1 MLARLPLRLRIF
13 MIFAG
18 LAGASAAVILSAH
31 WVAARRLA
39 GQGVALDTTLSP
51 LALAGFIAI
60 LGVVLALA
68 VVWYLFDQNVAR
80 PIEALAGGLR
90 TGQACRM
97 DAAPYLADLGP
108 AAREAA
114 EARARTADALRDH
127 AAEVAREK
135 ATLESILSDFGAGA
149 VLGDASGR
157 VVFYN
162 AAAARMLPGL
172 ALDRPLDRHLRSG
185 ALDAARAR
193 LAMGGV
199 QTTDLTVL
207 TVGGARLSG
216 RMRLVEG
223 DTLLILRDHPADA
236 ALSRAAIETL
246 RRHAATLVPMLEA
259 LDGPIP
265 PALAVAIRAE
275 GQGLAAATRALS
287 DTGAQPAPAGRAL
300 LRELAAGL
308 ATGQADDLPHIA
320 LQAEAGPMNALLR
333 LLDGHLRG
341 DGLDPQL
348 TVDAADPTELRLL
361 LSWQGAALPM
371 DRLEAW
377 LSAPPDPDQPD
388 LSGADL
394 LAAHGTGIWAEQGP
408 DGRARLIL
416 PLTRAMGMDAAGGL
430 TYDFALAGRGAASTR
445 LADLTCVVF
454 DTETTGLSD
463 ADRIVQI
470 AGLRIAGGRLTGERF
485 ETLVNPGLPIPP
497 ASTAI
502 HRITDAMVTGA
513 PRMGAALTAFQ
524 HFTEGTTLVAHNAP
538 FDMGMLHRA
547 APETGAHFDNPV
559 LDTVLLS
566 AMIWG
571 QSAEHSLDAICARLD
586 ITISPDLRHTAM
598 GDTQATAE
606 AFLRMV
612 PALAGKGL
620 ERFEDVRAESRKY
633 RRLIGDA
640 NNYSE
645 TDR

>member
-1 MLARLPLRLRIF
+1 MLARLSLRLRVLL
-13 MIFAG
+13 IFAG
-18 LAGASAAVILSAH
+18 LAGASAAAILFAH
-31 WVAARRLA
+31 WVELRRLT
-39 GQGVALDTTLSP
+39 GQGVALDAALSP
-51 LALAGFIAI
+51 MLLAGFIAI
-60 LGVVLALA
+60 LGVLLAVA

-90 TGQACRM
+90 TGQASRM

-114 EARARTADALRDH
+114 EARARTAEALAEALRDH

-149 VLGDASGR
+149 VLSDASDR

-185 ALDAARAR
+185 ALTAARAR

-199 QTTDLTVL
+199 QATDLTAL

-246 RRHAATLVPMLEA
+246 RRHASTLVPMLEA

-265 PALAVAIRAE
+265 PALAAAIRAE
-275 GQGLAAATRALS
+275 GQGLATATRALS
-287 DTGAQPAPAGRAL
+287 DANDQAGPTGRAQMS
-300 LRELAAGL
+300 ELAAGL
-308 ATGQADDLPHIA
+308 ATGDEPLPPVT
-320 LQAEAGPMNALLR
+320 LRAEAGAMNALLR
-333 LLDGHLRG
+333 ALDTHLRA
-341 DGLDPQL
+341 DGLDPRL
-348 TVDAADPTELRLL
+348 SILADDPAELRLL
-361 LSWQGAALPM
+361 LAWQGAALPM

-377 LSAPPDPDQPD
+377 LAAPPDPDQPD
-388 LSGADL
+388 LTGADL
-394 LAAHGTGIWAEQGP
+394 LAAHGTGIWTERGA
-408 DGRARLIL
+408 DGTARLVL
-416 PLTRAMGMDAAGGL
+416 PLARAPGADAAGGL
-430 TYDFALAGRGAASTR
+430 TYDFALGGRGAASTR

-485 ETLVNPGLPIPP
+485 DTLVNPGLPIPP
-497 ASTAI
+497 ASTQI
-502 HRITDAMVTGA
+502 HRITDAMVTDA

-524 HFTEGTTLVAHNAP
+524 HFAEGTTLIAHNAP

-547 APETGAHFDNPV
+547 APETGAQFDNPV

-586 ITISPDLRHTAM
+586 ITIPPELRHTAM
-598 GDTQATAE
+598 GDAQATAE

-620 ERFEDVRAESRKY
+620 ERFEDVRAEARKH
-633 RRLIGDA
+633 RRLIEDA
-640 NNYSE
+640 NK
-645 TDR
+645 